1 MKQKKLKTMIRNYN
15 LDTIKFENLDE
26 IENFLRKPRIL
37 KFDVIGVK
45 KFILV
50 SMEEIAFVRNLT
62 HTKKV
67 TMPSWIH
74 K

>member
-1 MKQKKLKTMIRNYN
+1 MIRNYN

-37 KFDVIGVK
+37 KFDVIVVK

>member
-1 MKQKKLKTMIRNYN
+1 MIRNYN